1 VGNLKKKSFNFKKK
15 MAKCPNCKKK
25 MTIANE
31 SYCNWCETK
40 YCIACRHLE
49 IHKCDKIDVYR
60 NTEKLNLEKKL
71 VKTDDIKIIKI

>member
-1 VGNLKKKSFNFKKK
+1 

-25 MTIANE
+25 MNLSNE

-49 IHKCDKIDVYR
+49 IHKCKEIEAYKQSD
-60 NTEKLNLEKKL
+60 KLNLEKKL
-71 VKTDDIKIIKI
+71 VKTEGVKIVKI